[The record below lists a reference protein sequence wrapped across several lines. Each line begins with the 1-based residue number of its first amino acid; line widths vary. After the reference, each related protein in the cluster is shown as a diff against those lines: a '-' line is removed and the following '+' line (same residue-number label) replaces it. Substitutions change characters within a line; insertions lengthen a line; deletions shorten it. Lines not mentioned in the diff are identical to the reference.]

1 MSPATR
7 ESGDYT
13 DSPIE
18 YEREKRLPTL
28 ERSLDSALWV
38 VTSLVAVGLTAY
50 LILYAYGF
58 YWDRT
63 QHTVLAMGWGI
74 ALYHLMYLMT
84 VDRDSLRGK
93 LDFTVTSAMFV
104 GTVAFTAYI
113 FLNYEGLRNRLLDY
127 APFEY
132 LLAGLL
138 LLIIVEATRRA
149 YGNPFVAVIVV
160 FVGYAYF
167 GESLPGW
174 LAHSGIDV
182 QRLIEINVL
191 TLDGIYGT
199 VPRVGTTWVAIFLVY
214 AGLLEGYGAL
224 NMVFAAGGAA
234 EKRFRAGTAQ
244 TAVVAS
250 LLMGS
255 INGSAVANTATTGSF
270 TIPLMKERGIRS
282 STAAAIESAASS
294 GGQVMPPIMG
304 AAAFVMAGILNLP
317 YIDVLLFAL
326 LPALLFYLSIAVSVQ
341 VVSLKQDIIDNP
353 GSAESDADGDGN
365 ALGGDPG
372 TFRRG
377 LPLVVSVAVL
387 VYYLA
392 VAQLSP
398 LPSAIRAI
406 GVLVAGQFLWQFY
419 LSGFDAASL
428 RKTAG
433 ATVQGLQIGAVSNA
447 PIFAVLGSIGILINL
462 INVGSFTRL
471 LTFAMLDQSG
481 GSLLILLFFA
491 MIMSIMFGMGMPTV
505 AAYILVAIFI
515 GPAIVEFG
523 LDQIYA
529 HMFVFYFAILS
540 ALTPPVA
547 LGCAV
552 ACKIADT
559 GFLRTCWDAMKM
571 ALPVFLLPYTFVIH
585 RNLLVWDAMTPVVFV
600 TIALALF
607 GVSFAVYNHIFQP
620 LRLPVRLLVGVAAL
634 VVLFVPNSAV
644 SVLGAMVILTVFG
657 LNYVESKE
665 TPIGRSLPGS
675 S

>member
-18 YEREKRLPTL
+18 YEREKRLPKL

-74 ALYHLMYLMT
+74 ALYHLIYLMT
-84 VDRDSLRGK
+84 IDRESLRGK
-93 LDFTVTSAMFV
+93 LDFTVTSGMFV

-113 FLNYEGLRNRLLDY
+113 FLNYESLRNRLLDY

-167 GESLPGW
+167 GEFLPGW

-182 QRLIEINVL
+182 QRLIEVNVL

-353 GSAESDADGDGN
+353 DSVETGADGGEN
-365 ALGGDPG
+365 AFGGDAG

-377 LPLVVSVAVL
+377 LPLILSVVVL

-406 GVLVAGQFLWQFY
+406 GVLVIGQFLWQFY
-419 LSGFDAASL
+419 LSGFDTASL

-433 ATVQGLQIGAVSNA
+433 ATLQGLQIGAVSNA

-491 MIMSIMFGMGMPTV
+491 MLMSIMFGMGMPTV

-571 ALPVFLLPYTFVIH
+571 ALPVFLLPYTFVLH

-620 LRLPVRLLVGVAAL
+620 LRLPTRVLVGGAAL

-644 SVLGAMVILTVFG
+644 SILGALCILTVFG
-657 LNYVESKE
+657 LNYVESRE
-665 TPIGRSLPGS
+665 TTIGLSLPGS

>member
-18 YEREKRLPTL
+18 YEREKRLPKL

-74 ALYHLMYLMT
+74 ALYHLIYLMT
-84 VDRDSLRGK
+84 IDRESLRGK
-93 LDFTVTSAMFV
+93 LDFTVTSGMFV

-113 FLNYEGLRNRLLDY
+113 FLNYESLRNRLLDY

-167 GESLPGW
+167 GEFLPGW

-182 QRLIEINVL
+182 QRLIEVNVL

-234 EKRFRAGTAQ
+234 EKRFRAGAAQ

-353 GSAESDADGDGN
+353 DSVETGADGGEN
-365 ALGGDPG
+365 AFGGDAG

-377 LPLVVSVAVL
+377 LPLILSVVVL

-406 GVLVAGQFLWQFY
+406 GVLVIGQFLWQFY
-419 LSGFDAASL
+419 LSGFDTASL

-433 ATVQGLQIGAVSNA
+433 ATLQGLQIGAVSNA

-491 MIMSIMFGMGMPTV
+491 MLMSIMFGMGMPTV

-571 ALPVFLLPYTFVIH
+571 ALPVFLLPYTFVLH

-620 LRLPVRLLVGVAAL
+620 LRLPTRVLVGGAAL

-644 SVLGAMVILTVFG
+644 SILGALCILTVFG
-657 LNYVESKE
+657 LNYVESRE
-665 TPIGRSLPGS
+665 TTIGLSLPGS

>member
-1 MSPATR
+1 
-7 ESGDYT
+7 
-13 DSPIE
+13 
-18 YEREKRLPTL
+18 
-28 ERSLDSALWV
+28 
-38 VTSLVAVGLTAY
+38 
-50 LILYAYGF
+50 
-58 YWDRT
+58 
-63 QHTVLAMGWGI
+63 
-74 ALYHLMYLMT
+74 
-84 VDRDSLRGK
+84 
-93 LDFTVTSAMFV
+93 
-104 GTVAFTAYI
+104 
-113 FLNYEGLRNRLLDY
+113 LLDY

-167 GESLPGW
+167 GEFLPGW

-182 QRLIEINVL
+182 QRLIEVNVL

-353 GSAESDADGDGN
+353 DSVETGADGGEN
-365 ALGGDPG
+365 AFGGDAG

-377 LPLVVSVAVL
+377 LPLILSVVVL

-406 GVLVAGQFLWQFY
+406 GVLVIGQFLWQFY
-419 LSGFDAASL
+419 LSGFDTASL

-433 ATVQGLQIGAVSNA
+433 ATLQGLQIGAVSNA

-491 MIMSIMFGMGMPTV
+491 MLMSIMFGMGMPTV

-571 ALPVFLLPYTFVIH
+571 ALPVFLLPYTFVLH

-620 LRLPVRLLVGVAAL
+620 LRLPTRVLVGA
-634 VVLFVPNSAV
+634 PHSSCCSCRTRRSASSAPCV
-644 SVLGAMVILTVFG
+644 S
-657 LNYVESKE
+657 S
-665 TPIGRSLPGS
+665 PS
-675 S
+675 SD

>member
-18 YEREKRLPTL
+18 YEREKRLPKL

-74 ALYHLMYLMT
+74 ALYHLIYLMT
-84 VDRDSLRGK
+84 IDRESLRGK
-93 LDFTVTSAMFV
+93 LDFTVTSGMFV

-113 FLNYEGLRNRLLDY
+113 FLNYESLRNRLLDY

-167 GESLPGW
+167 GEFLPGW

-182 QRLIEINVL
+182 QRLIEVNVL

-224 NMVFAAGGAA
+224 NMVFADGGAA

-353 GSAESDADGDGN
+353 DSVETGADGGEN
-365 ALGGDPG
+365 AFGGDAG

-377 LPLVVSVAVL
+377 LPLILSVVVL

-406 GVLVAGQFLWQFY
+406 GVLVIGQFLWQFY
-419 LSGFDAASL
+419 LSGFDTASL

-433 ATVQGLQIGAVSNA
+433 ATLQGLQIGAVSNA

-491 MIMSIMFGMGMPTV
+491 MLMSIMFGMGMPTV

-571 ALPVFLLPYTFVIH
+571 ALPVFLLPYTFVLH

-620 LRLPVRLLVGVAAL
+620 LRLPTRVLVGGAAL

-644 SVLGAMVILTVFG
+644 SILGALCILTVFG
-657 LNYVESKE
+657 LNYVESRE
-665 TPIGRSLPGS
+665 TTIGLSLPGS

>member
-1 MSPATR
+1 MSTAAR
-7 ESGDYT
+7 ETGDYT

-18 YEREKRLPTL
+18 YEREKRLPPL
-28 ERSLDSALWV
+28 EWTLDSALWV
-38 VTSLVAVGLTAY
+38 LTSLVAIGLTVY
-50 LILYAYGF
+50 LIFYAYGF

-63 QHTVLAMGWGI
+63 RHTVLAMGWGI
-74 ALYHLMYLMT
+74 GLYHLIYLMDI
-84 VDRDSLRGK
+84 DRDPLHGK
-93 LDFTVTSAMFV
+93 VDFAVTGGMFA

-113 FLNYEGLRNRLLDY
+113 FLNYSGLRNRLLDY

-132 LLAGLL
+132 LLSGLL
-138 LLIIVEATRRA
+138 LLIIIEATRRA
-149 YGNPFVAVIVV
+149 YGNPFVAVIIV
-160 FVGYAYF
+160 FVGYAFF
-167 GESLPGW
+167 GGSLPGW
-174 LAHSGIDV
+174 LAHSGIGV
-182 QRLIEINVL
+182 QRLIEVNVL

-199 VPRVGTTWVAIFLVY
+199 VPRVGTTWVAIFLIY

-224 NMVFAAGGAA
+224 NMVFAAGRAA

-250 LLMGS
+250 ILMGS

-270 TIPLMKERGIRS
+270 TIPLMKDRGIRS
-282 STAAAIESAASS
+282 ATAAGIESAASS

-326 LPALLFYLSIAVSVQ
+326 LPALLFYLSVTVSVQ
-341 VVSLKQDIIDNP
+341 VVSLKQDKIDNP
-353 GSAESDADGDGN
+353 EGAEPDDDHSGN
-365 ALGGDPG
+365 VQQGEPG

-377 LPLVVSVAVL
+377 LPLILSVIVL
-387 VYYLA
+387 IYYLA

-398 LPSAIRAI
+398 MPSAIRAI
-406 GVLVAGQFLWQFY
+406 GVLVAGQFFWQFY
-419 LSGFDAASL
+419 LSGFDTVSL

-433 ATVQGLQIGAVSNA
+433 ATVQGLQIGAISNA
-447 PIFAVLGSIGILINL
+447 PIFAILGSIGILINL

-523 LDQIYA
+523 LEQIYA

-552 ACKIADT
+552 ACKIANT
-559 GFLRTCWDAMKM
+559 GFLRTCWDAIKI
-571 ALPVFLLPYTFVIH
+571 ALPVFLLPYTFVLH
-585 RNLLVWDAMTPVVFV
+585 RNLIVWDVMTPVVFV
-600 TIALALF
+600 TTGLALF
-607 GVSFAVYNHIFQP
+607 GMTFAVYNHIFQP
-620 LRLPVRLLVGVAAL
+620 LRLPIRILVGVTAL
-634 VVLFVPNSAV
+634 AVLFITNSVV
-644 SVLGAMVILTVFG
+644 SVLGALVIIMIFAV
-657 LNYVESKE
+657 NYVESKKR
-665 TPIGRSLPGS
+665 TIGWSLPGS